1 MSTTPAATLA
11 RLKLTYAN
19 WQIERK
25 GLMWRATYG
34 DAVIGWTSL
43 GDLEQQL
50 SRQTWKGQS

>member
-11 RLKLTYAN
+11 RLKCTYPS

-43 GDLEQQL
+43 GDLE
-50 SRQTWKGQS
+50 